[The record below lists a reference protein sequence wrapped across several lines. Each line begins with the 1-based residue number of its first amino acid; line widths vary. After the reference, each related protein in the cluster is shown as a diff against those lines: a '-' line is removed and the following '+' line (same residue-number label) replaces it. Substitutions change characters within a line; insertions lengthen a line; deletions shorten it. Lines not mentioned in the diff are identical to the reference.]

1 MIIATM
7 VNENRSRPLLLAWEV
22 KRLKLEA
29 RMLLITKFHLHTH
42 SIRAQKNGQRL
53 VTKNTLQQRDF
64 SIKLEHTSSSE
75 FSLLL
80 SFNVTQKSRISPTQ
94 SFSALNARP
103 KKCKMKSC
111 SLLLCG
117 RLSLVV
123 TGSRTLVLHEF
134 NSFLVFR
141 ILFIFHCSC
150 SFW

>member
-1 MIIATM
+1 MLRWLTRIDLDLYCWREKLSAW
-7 VNENRSRPLLLAWEV
+7 NSR
-22 KRLKLEA
+22 LEGSWS
-29 RMLLITKFHLHTH
+29 RNFIY
-42 SIRAQKNGQRL
+42 IRTAYEHRKMTNASL
-53 VTKNTLQQRDF
+53 PKNTLQQRDF
-64 SIKLEHTSSSE
+64 STKLEHTSSPE

-117 RLSLVV
+117 GLSLVV
-123 TGSRTLVLHEF
+123 TGSRTLVLHGF

-141 ILFIFHCSC
+141 ILFIFHCSS
-150 SFW
+150 SFR